1 MSKASPA
8 FTSFNSG
15 EFSPMI
21 SGRIDYDRYKN
32 GCEILQN
39 FIPTVQGP
47 ALQRG
52 GTRHVAL
59 GKVSA
64 LPTPTPNQ
72 DRIYLQPFVFSE
84 TTAYV
89 LEFGHQ
95 YIRFYTNSAQL
106 QSAGVPVEVATPYT
120 QTDLFNSDGTCRLR
134 FAQSGDFLY
143 ITHPS
148 YQPRI
153 LKRTSATS
161 FVLDLFEPKGGPFIG
176 VDPDNTVTVYAS
188 NDRSGG
194 GFGLVTLTASSSIFV
209 AAHVGTLFLIESRD
223 SRTTKAWEPHKNI
236 TSAGDSVGVEER
248 ISDNKVYRS
257 MQTGTTGSVKPVH
270 FRGDEYDGDN
280 GVLWRF
286 LHAGYGI
293 AKINSVTSG
302 TVALVEVM
310 SRLPVD
316 AIGAANATTRWSFS
330 EWSSINGWPTAV
342 SFFRERL
349 CFSRGQKVWMSV
361 TADFDNF
368 SARNDSGEITDDMAI
383 SLEVA
388 SGELNAIQWLQADKA
403 LIAGTAGG
411 EFAIGELNN
420 GDPIA
425 PGNIKAD
432 IISGFG
438 SRGIQPL
445 RSGDRSLFVMPS
457 GRKVREIGFDFAQDG
472 FKSKDVT
479 ATADHITDG
488 GIIDMDFAT
497 EPYSVA
503 WCVRGDGALLG
514 FTWNNEEEVRG
525 WHKHFLGGFGYIG
538 PVEVPWGLV
547 ESVAVIPRPNGRGD
561 QVWMSVSRFQTA
573 GFIPGVGLSSQA
585 MRREIVYMEDPY
597 IHGTNAYQFPLQTVR
612 DQFYVDSGITYQ
624 GTSTISI
631 GNLWRLESQTVS
643 VLADG
648 APHPDCVVAGGSIVL
663 QKAATHVQ
671 IGLPYKA
678 ILKTMRIEAGAA
690 DGTAQGK
697 TKRIHNATFRV
708 VGSGSFKVGPDASN
722 LETVEFRKPSDKM
735 DGAVP
740 LFTGDKLVPW
750 DNGYDTDG
758 YIYIQSYQPTALGIA
773 AVFPQVVT
781 QDAR

>member
-1 MSKASPA
+1 M
-8 FTSFNSG
+8 
-15 EFSPMI
+15 
-21 SGRIDYDRYKN
+21 
-32 GCEILQN
+32 
-39 FIPTVQGP
+39 
-47 ALQRG
+47 
-52 GTRHVAL
+52 
-59 GKVSA
+59 
-64 LPTPTPNQ
+64 
-72 DRIYLQPFVFSE
+72 QPFVFSE

-95 YIRFYTNSAQL
+95 YIRFYTNNAQL
-106 QSAGVPVEVATPYT
+106 QSGGVPVEVATPYT

-188 NDRSGG
+188 DDRSTLGSI
-194 GFGLVTLTASSSIFV
+194 TLTASSSIFV

-223 SRTTKAWEPHKNI
+223 SKTTKAWEPGKTI
-236 TSAGDSVGVEER
+236 TSAGDSVGVAER
-248 ISDNKVYRS
+248 SSDNKVYRS
-257 MQTGTTGSVKPVH
+257 MQTGTTGAVKPVH
-270 FRGDEYDGDN
+270 FRGDEYDGDT

-293 AKINSVTSG
+293 AKIIAVTSG
-302 TVALVEVM
+302 TVAVADVM
-310 SRLPVD
+310 SRIPVD
-316 AIGAANATTRWSFS
+316 AVGSANATTRWSFS

-388 SGELNAIQWLQADKA
+388 SGELNSIQWLHADRM
-403 LIAGTAGG
+403 LVAGTAGG

-432 IISGFG
+432 IISGYG
-438 SRGIQPL
+438 SRGIQPV

-457 GRKVREIGFDFAQDG
+457 GKKVREIGFDLAQDG

-514 FTWNNEEEVRG
+514 FTWNNEEQVQG
-525 WHKHFLGGFGYIG
+525 WHRHLLGGFGYIG
-538 PVEVPWGLV
+538 LVEVPWGIV
-547 ESVAVIPRPNGRGD
+547 ESVAVIPRPNGQGD
-561 QVWMSVSRFQTA
+561 QVWRSVSRFQTA
-573 GFIPGVGLSSQA
+573 GFISGIGLSSQA

-597 IHGTNAYQFPLQTVR
+597 IHGTNNYQFPLQTVR

-624 GTSTISI
+624 GTATISI

-648 APHPDCVVAGGSIVL
+648 APHPDCVVAGGGIVL

-671 IGLPYKA
+671 VGLPYKT

-697 TKRIHNATFRV
+697 TKRIHKVVFRL
-708 VGSGSFKVGPDASN
+708 VGSSSFRYGSRPDN
-722 LETVEFRKPSDKM
+722 LLTMEFRTAANQM
-735 DGAVP
+735 DRPVP
-740 LFTGDKLVPW
+740 LYTGDKLVDWPG
-750 DNGYDTDG
+750 GYETDG
-758 YIYIQSYQPTALGIA
+758 YIYIESDSPTALGIA
-773 AVFPQVVT
+773 GIFPQIVT
-781 QDAR
+781 QDSR